1 MIYPKMD
8 VGNLSTKI
16 QVELAWPFK
25 HTHIISSEKVTNTHF
40 SLRSSDIAA
49 SVFAENVI
57 L

>member
-8 VGNLSTKI
+8 VGNFSTKI
-16 QVELAWPFK
+16 QAELAWPFK

-40 SLRSSDIAA
+40 SLRSSDIGA